1 MKKMKVWSTVLDLQR
16 ELLLLHLLLALE
28 VQILRLLLHLKKKLI
43 KVKN

>member
-1 MKKMKVWSTVLDLQR
+1 MKKMKVWSTVLATGVALTT
-16 ELLLLHLLLALE
+16 LAVALE

>member
-1 MKKMKVWSTVLDLQR
+1 MKKIKFGLLYLQR